1 MEAGLKE
8 LAGEVEEQC
17 RGKLQEAGIEA
28 IVTSRQKSKDSLRK
42 KLYTR
47 NRVFDKGRG
56 YKEKKD
62 ILQDIF
68 DLAGVRIALYFPNHS
83 ELVKEIIEST
93 FYVVQTKTSKKEE
106 SDQSHL
112 ENQTDPSDNFA
123 ASSQISDDSNRSHR
137 DKFPGYV
144 AEHYRVRIKT
154 RASGTSDHRKRHFN
168 PDRIVEIQVMSVLL
182 HAWAEVNH
190 DIQYKRVFEE
200 ASPQE
205 KKILDSLNGLV
216 LTGELL
222 VEQLYDLY
230 IDRTKTPF
238 ENKYSLGVFLFK
250 RIPSMEKEVNK
261 AFIDVLRL
269 FLEVLDMDTPE
280 TFGSKLKEIA
290 LAERD
295 NGLRNRWEQK
305 YSPFYLKTPVCIMDY
320 ILSTLPPE
328 TESKAVENLKS
339 KYVQSKLDTY
349 HSQVI
354 LSALVWLLKLF
365 EPSQTME
372 SEWGKQKERFSSEE
386 KSSFEWACGGA
397 KRVDILRGHPADA
410 REKRC
415 LRTLWCW
422 FERQENSIFSFVFRI
437 SKIGV
442 LRELPAEDLHSLIN
456 FDKEGWGSDS
466 DDC

>member
-17 RGKLQEAGIEA
+17 RGKLQDAGIEA
-28 IVTSRQKSKDSLRK
+28 IITSRQKSKDSLRK

-47 NRVFDKGRG
+47 NKVFDEGRG
-56 YKEKKD
+56 YKEKGD

-68 DLAGVRIALYFPNHS
+68 DLAGVRIALYFPNHN
-83 ELVKEIIEST
+83 ERVKEIIKGT
-93 FYVVQTKTSKKEE
+93 FDVVPKPSKKEE

-112 ENQTDPSDNFA
+112 ENQTDLSKNSA
-123 ASSQISDDSNRSHR
+123 ASSQICDDSNRSHR

-154 RASGTSDHRKRHFN
+154 IASGTGDHRKRHFN
-168 PDRIVEIQVMSVLL
+168 RDRIVEIQVMSVLL

-280 TFGSKLKEIA
+280 TFGSKLKEI

-295 NGLRNRWEQK
+295 NGLHNKWKQK

-328 TESKAVENLKS
+328 TESKAVKNLKS
-339 KYVQSKLDTY
+339 KYIENKLDTY
-349 HSQVI
+349 YCQVI

-372 SEWGKQKERFSSEE
+372 SEWGKQKERFSPEE

-397 KRVDILRGHPADA
+397 KRVDILRGHPTEA
-410 REKRC
+410 REKKC
-415 LRTLWCW
+415 LETLWSW
-422 FERQENSIFSFVFRI
+422 FERQGNSIFSFVFRI

-442 LRELPAEDLHSLIN
+442 LRELSAEDLRSLIN